1 MSHFYPNRA
10 RGLSRWGSLST
21 EMFGVQY
28 VLSCLLNTG
37 MFPIKQRP
45 PPPLLSSSPPP
56 ALPNIPPPHP
66 PPATPLMIPL
76 IFPQEP
82 RNAGLQ
88 IQRVIKKRCVYSK
101 EQKLWNE
108 RVKSRGEKKERKK
121 MAERKRRGRERGR
134 RKYICSPE
142 TFRGNRFEWSVSALY
157 HN

>member
-10 RGLSRWGSLST
+10 RGLLRWGSLGT

-37 MFPIKQRP
+37 MFPIKQRSPP
-45 PPPLLSSSPPP
+45 PPPLPQPFQTSSPPT
-56 ALPNIPPPHP
+56 
-66 PPATPLMIPL
+66 TPLMIPL

-108 RVKSRGEKKERKK
+108 RVKSRGEKRKEKK